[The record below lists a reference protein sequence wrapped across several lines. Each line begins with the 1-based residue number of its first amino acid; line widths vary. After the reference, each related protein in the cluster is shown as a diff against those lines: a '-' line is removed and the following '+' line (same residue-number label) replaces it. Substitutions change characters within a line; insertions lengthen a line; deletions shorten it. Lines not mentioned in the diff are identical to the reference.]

1 MSNVAVKNGSSGWG
15 IKFFCALI
23 LWAWGKKKFN
33 FLILGDKCAIFYV
46 RISVS
51 IKQKKNP
58 SSYFSHSFEVSHM
71 KAIPKKRVFIVAEIK
86 YFKFLFLLHR
96 YNIFYCRSCI
106 MPPKPIA
113 EAFVPLSQIFFS
125 PFSNFQILQ

>member
-1 MSNVAVKNGSSGWG
+1 MSNVAVKNGSSGCG
-15 IKFFCALI
+15 IKNIFCALI
-23 LWAWGKKKFN
+23 LRALKVKLFN
-33 FLILGDKCAIFYV
+33 FWGDKWMCNFLCENLS
-46 RISVS
+46 RT
-51 IKQKKNP
+51 KKYP

-106 MPPKPIA
+106 MPPKA
-113 EAFVPLSQIFFS
+113 YCRSLFVPLSTFF